1 MLVCNVCIWLR
12 CQWWLYDHPINM
24 HARQIFTNL
33 FERIF
38 SQQFLIFSKHSDQF
52 SDCRDFAKCLNM
64 LQTWQDRKTSRVE
77 KIWSQ
82 ISHDVL
88 LLERGYLIKKLI
100 MLIPGKICY
109 RLVLQYVVY
118 EKKVKASHMNYL
130 FFNQVSFFVSFRC
143 FEFFNVLAVVT
154 VLIYILLNHLI
165 VKCFDSLQSLLH
177 GGSSQSVD

>member
-1 MLVCNVCIWLR
+1 
-12 CQWWLYDHPINM
+12 M

-64 LQTWQDRKTSRVE
+64 LQTWQDRKTSRE
-77 KIWSQ
+77 KFWSQ

-109 RLVLQYVVY
+109 RLVLQHARNY
-118 EKKVKASHMNYL
+118 EKKVKAP
-130 FFNQVSFFVSFRC
+130 FVHYC
-143 FEFFNVLAVVT
+143 
-154 VLIYILLNHLI
+154 
-165 VKCFDSLQSLLH
+165 
-177 GGSSQSVD
+177 